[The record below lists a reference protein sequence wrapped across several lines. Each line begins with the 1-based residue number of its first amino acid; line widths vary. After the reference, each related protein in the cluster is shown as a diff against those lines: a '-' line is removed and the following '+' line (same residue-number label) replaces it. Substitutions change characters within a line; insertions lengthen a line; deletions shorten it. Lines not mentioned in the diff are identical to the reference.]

1 MPAFLRTSETAPAKA
16 AKDLN
21 GETDEMSNTDA
32 AKNNDAP
39 VKLDALVIG
48 AGFGGMYAIH
58 RLREMNLS
66 IRGIEA
72 GSDVGGVW
80 YWNRYPGA
88 RCDLMCIDYSYSF
101 SDEIQQ
107 EWVWSEQYA
116 AQEEILAYA
125 NFVAD
130 KLDLRRDFEFD
141 TRVVSAKYDDKR
153 NLWVATTDKGQ
164 VFEATYCI
172 MATGPLTVPKKPD
185 YPGFDDFK
193 GEIYSSA
200 RWPHEKV
207 DFGGKKVGLIG
218 TGSTGIQIVPVVAE
232 EAEKLFVFQRTPS
245 FTLPMRNSKI
255 DAEFWEEVRRNY
267 NSIRESASLS
277 PLGGIRAIS
286 TRPYFTLPREQ
297 RVALME
303 DSWKRG
309 GLAFLGTFG
318 DLLRNAEA
326 NEEVAEFVRGK
337 ISAVVDDPD
346 TAERLKPRGYPI
358 FARRPCLD
366 TNYYEAFNKAHVHL
380 ADCIDDPIERITPNG
395 IKTEKSEYELD
406 VILLATGFDGL
417 TGALLAFDVFGKEGR
432 DLKEKWSGGA
442 RSYLGI
448 AMEGF
453 PNMFMVCGAN
463 GPSALANIIT
473 LNQQTVDWICDAI
486 THMRANDILEMEAKT
501 EAEDEWMDTVTQLAQ
516 QTLLSKADTWY
527 VGANV
532 KGKAKG
538 LTMYTGGFAKY
549 RDACTDVAQ
558 NDYSG
563 FVFAR

>member
-1 MPAFLRTSETAPAKA
+1 MPNPKA
-16 AKDLN
+16 AR
-21 GETDEMSNTDA
+21 
-32 AKNNDAP
+32 KNSAP

-58 RLREMNLS
+58 RLREMNLAT
-66 IRGIEA
+66 RGIEA

-107 EWVWSEQYA
+107 EWTWSEQYA
-116 AQEEILAYA
+116 GQEEILAYA

-130 KLDLRRDFEFD
+130 KLELRKDFEFD
-141 TRVVSAKYDDKR
+141 TRVISAKYDQSR
-153 NLWVATTDKGQ
+153 NLWVVTTNRGQ
-164 VFEATYCI
+164 IFETTYCI
-172 MATGPLTVPKKPD
+172 MATGPLTVPKRPD
-185 YPGFDDFK
+185 YPGFDDFA

-200 RWPHEKV
+200 RWPKEKV
-207 DFGGKKVGLIG
+207 DFAGKKVGLIG
-218 TGSTGIQIVPVVAE
+218 IGSTGIQMVPVVAE
-232 EAEKLFVFQRTPS
+232 EAKELYVFQRTPS
-245 FTLPMRNSKI
+245 YTLPMRNAKI
-255 DAEFWEEVRRNY
+255 SGEFWDEVRRNY
-267 NSIRESASLS
+267 ASLRESASLS
-277 PLGGIRAIS
+277 PLGGIRAVS
-286 TRPYFTLPREQ
+286 TRPYFSLPRDQ
-297 RVALME
+297 RTSLME

-318 DLLRNAEA
+318 DLLRNEEA

-337 ISAVVDDPD
+337 IGEVVDDSD

-366 TNYYEAFNKAHVHL
+366 THYYETFNKPHVHL
-380 ADCIDDPIERITPNG
+380 ADCLDDPIERITCSG
-395 IKTEKSEYELD
+395 IKTQKSEYELD
-406 VILLATGFDGL
+406 VILLATGFDAL
-417 TGALLAFDVFGKEGR
+417 TGALLAFEVIGKNGR
-432 DLKEKWSGGA
+432 DLKEKWSAGA

-473 LNQQTVDWICDAI
+473 LNEQTVDWICSTIAYMQANNFSAI
-486 THMRANDILEMEAKT
+486 EAQSAAESEYME
-501 EAEDEWMDTVTQLAQ
+501 TVAQLAQ
-516 QTLLSKADTWY
+516 QTLLSKAKTWY

-532 KGKAKG
+532 EGKQQG

-549 RDACTDVAQ
+549 RDTCADIAR
-558 NDYSG
+558 NGYPGFSFISENGLEDASPGHSG
-563 FVFAR
+563 K